1 MASFQQNKQ
10 PTSTKTPRMMTANEK
25 ATLMKLYEAK
35 RSSGIVQ
42 ADFLRDAKEAGF
54 PDPTTRH
61 SVTGSSNMN

>member
-1 MASFQQNKQ
+1 
-10 PTSTKTPRMMTANEK
+10 MTANEK

-54 PDPTTRH
+54 PDPTTDIQ
-61 SVTGSSNMN
+61 